1 MIILKILL
9 YILLGVLGLV
19 MAVLILSLVLPIN
32 AEISFIDG
40 ILKYRLKFSL
50 IPLADSDGYG
60 LLKKRKKRK
69 KPAPETEEFEDFP
82 EEDDDDTD
90 YYEDPEEESLNEEE
104 EEEDSDIDIDIPIV
118 EDFEE
123 YEENL
128 SGEEETEYPEDIHDT
143 ETEKEEHEKH
153 EEKSLTDRIEFLI
166 NIWDIAGRP
175 LLKIFRGFHI
185 KKVYIDFIVAGDD
198 PYKCALLYGTVSGT
212 VYNLLAWLG
221 ELFTV
226 SYKTVDIRCSFNTQ
240 KSQWD
245 SSCKVN
251 FRLYTLVFSILWF
264 LTVYLFRIY
273 IPEKHGRKKSG
284 K

>member
-1 MIILKILL
+1 
-9 YILLGVLGLV
+9 V

-90 YYEDPEEESLNEEE
+90 YYEDPEEDSLNEEE
-104 EEEDSDIDIDIPIV
+104 EEEDSDIDIDIDIPIV

-143 ETEKEEHEKH
+143 ETEKEEH

-226 SYKTVDIRCSFNTQ
+226 SYKTVDIRCSFNKQ
-240 KSQWD
+240 KSQWN